1 MVECG
6 GQGFR
11 RAWVVQRLTRPQ
23 ARPPEGHQ
31 GISEPEREIEA
42 IKQHAVLP
50 AEVES
55 RNIVRVIPA
64 DLGTDHEHVIELVAQ
79 SHGVARVV
87 GREARPFT
95 LLVSPPLIADH
106 EVVSVRELERSVV
119 EDPVGLR
126 KARNE
131 LAESPSATVPMYRT
145 ETRRSTHYGVDLPH
159 VIRLGLRVNLLV
171 EPVLIGAHDIIEVIV
186 PGLL

>member
-11 RAWVVQRLTRPQ
+11 RAWVVQWLAHPQ
-23 ARPPEGHQ
+23 ARPPKSHQ
-31 GISEPEREIEA
+31 GISEPERDIKS
-42 IKQHAVLP
+42 IKQHAVPP
-50 AEVES
+50 AQVEC
-55 RNIVRVIPA
+55 RMIVRVIEA

-79 SHGVARVV
+79 GDRVARVV

-119 EDPVGLR
+119 EDTVSLR

-131 LAESPSATVPMYRT
+131 LAESPSATERTYRT
-145 ETRRSTHYGVDLPH
+145 DTRRSAHHGVDLPH
-159 VIRLGLRVNLLV
+159 VIRLRLRVDLFA
-171 EPVLIGAHDIIEVIV
+171 EPVLISAHDVIEVIV
-186 PGLL
+186 PGL